1 MGNFTIRAMAA
12 FKSIGKWPYW
22 GSIYISATLAA
33 ILFLSFVVGAAS
45 MYFKF
50 FPYKNLNDAFA
61 GSTAVIAQATQPAD
75 RYARAWSRSRK
86 NRIGIMRHDP
96 ERAYQGYTLFT
107 SAHGTKALL
116 MDMEGNF
123 VHEWGV
129 PYSSIWDDA
138 ADVKNPVPD
147 DFIRWRKAHLFP
159 NGDLLV
165 VFIGQGTPWG
175 YGLAKIDKDSNVLWK
190 YMGRMHHDVEVGP
203 DGKIYALSH
212 RILKEKQPWVDNF
225 KMPVMEESIVILS
238 PDGKELQKFSVLKAV
253 GESDLKRLLFLA
265 LPQVW
270 NGDLLHTNAIDYV
283 DAEIASRFPFAKEGQ
298 LLVSFRNISTI
309 ALIDPKLEKVVWAER
324 GAWYMQ
330 HDPDFLENGNI
341 LLFDNRGNFNSRQ
354 KTRILEFNPTTMEIV
369 WRYEGTKK
377 DPFISHASSSQQRL
391 PNGNT
396 LITETY
402 AGRLF
407 EVARDGT
414 IVWEYFSP
422 FRSADDKLV
431 AAIYWGQR
439 FSAQELAFPFN
450 KTPQQ

>member
-1 MGNFTIRAMAA
+1 MEKSMNQIKAV
-12 FKSIGKWPYW
+12 FKLIGKWPYW
-22 GSIYISATLAA
+22 GSVYLSATLVAA
-33 ILFLSFVVGAAS
+33 LFLSFVIGAAA

-50 FPYKNLNDAFA
+50 FPYEKLNSAFT
-61 GSTAVIAQATQPAD
+61 GSTAVIAQATEPAD

-86 NRIGIMRHDP
+86 IRIGVMRQDP
-96 ERAYQGYTLFT
+96 ESVYKGYTLFT
-107 SAHGTKALL
+107 SAHGTKAQLIN
-116 MDMEGNF
+116 MDGKI

-129 PYSSIWDDA
+129 PYSTIWDESA
-138 ADVKNPVPD
+138 EVKNPVPN
-147 DFIRWRKAHLFP
+147 DFIRWRKAYLYP

-212 RILKEKQPWVDNF
+212 DILKEQRPWLGNF
-225 KMPVMEESIVILS
+225 ELPVMEESIVILS
-238 PDGKELQKFSVLKAV
+238 PEGKELQKFSALQAV
-253 GESDLKRLLFLA
+253 GTSDLKRLLLLA
-265 LPQVW
+265 LPQVR
-270 NGDLLHTNAIDYV
+270 NGDLLHTNALDYV
-283 DAEIASRFPFAKEGQ
+283 DAAIAERFPFTKEGQ

-309 ALIDPKLEKVVWAER
+309 ALIDPKTEKVVWAER
-324 GAWYMQ
+324 GTWHMQ

-341 LLFDNRGNFNSRQ
+341 LIFDNRGNYNSLQ
-354 KTRILEFNPTTMEIV
+354 KTRILEFNPNTMEIV
-369 WRYEGTKK
+369 WSYQGTKQ
-377 DPFISHASSSQQRL
+377 DTFISHASSSQQRL

-407 EVARDGT
+407 EVTVDGT

-431 AAIYWGQR
+431 AAVYWGQR
-439 FSAQELAFPFN
+439 FAEEDLKFSFNRMPQE
-450 KTPQQ
+450 